1 MAEMKGL
8 GLKKET
14 EAALATLLGPTVV
27 VPILFLMI
35 EKDEFVRFWAMQSL
49 VTSVLFLIV
58 LWGIGI
64 FAFTIVL
71 APLVAFVN
79 GIIMLLGFVM
89 WLLYVYKSWQG
100 EKWSAPIVGK
110 IAANFLKK
118 VK

>member
-1 MAEMKGL
+1 MAETKGT

-14 EAALATLLGPTVV
+14 AAALATLLGPTVV

-49 VTSVLFLIV
+49 VTSIFFVVV

-79 GIIMLLGFVM
+79 GILMLLGFIM

-100 EKWSAPIVGK
+100 EKWSAPVVGG
-110 IAANFLKK
+110 IAESFLKK
-118 VK
+118 IK